1 MGGYIS
7 RIFKKEEIRI
17 LIQGLD
23 AAGKTTILYKLK
35 LGDEV
40 VTTIPTIGFNVE
52 TISYKNIDITCW
64 DVGGRDKIRPLWRH
78 YYKNTNA
85 LIWVVDSNDVE
96 RMEVTKDEM
105 MRTLKEDELNYIPLL
120 VFCNKQ
126 DLPNAM
132 SPLNVAEALEL
143 NKFTRSW
150 FIQGCSA
157 TSGDGLYDGLDWLS
171 TAIRESRT
179 KKPESPKQLERTFSG
194 STKTLEK
201 DVDAVR
207 TSDQPKSLRSFIES
221 FSQWVF

>member
-1 MGGYIS
+1 
-7 RIFKKEEIRI
+7 
-17 LIQGLD
+17 
-23 AAGKTTILYKLK
+23 
-35 LGDEV
+35 
-40 VTTIPTIGFNVE
+40 VE

-96 RMEVTKDEM
+96 RMEATKDEM

-120 VFCNKQ
+120 VYCNKQ

-132 SPLNVAEALEL
+132 SSLKVAEALEL

-179 KKPESPKQLERTFSG
+179 KKPESPKQLERTFSS

-201 DVDAVR
+201 EVGAVR

>member
-1 MGGYIS
+1 M
-7 RIFKKEEIRI
+7 
-17 LIQGLD
+17 IQGLD

-35 LGDEV
+35 LGEV

-64 DVGGRDKIRPLWRH
+64 DVGGRDKVRPLWRH
-78 YYKNTNA
+78 YYQNTTA

-96 RMEVTKDEM
+96 RLGITKDEM
-105 MRTLKEDELNYIPLL
+105 MRTLKEDELNHIPLL
-120 VFCNKQ
+120 VYCNKQ

-132 SPLNVAEALEL
+132 SSQNVAEALEL
-143 NKFTRSW
+143 NKLTRPW

-179 KKPESPKQLERTFSG
+179 KKTALPKQLERTFSD
-194 STKTLEK
+194 SAEAQQKK
-201 DVDAVR
+201 VAAVH
-207 TSDQPKSLRSFIES
+207 TSDQPKSLRSFLEGL
-221 FSQWVF
+221 SQWVF

>member
-35 LGDEV
+35 LGEV
-40 VTTIPTIGFNVE
+40 VTTVPTVGFNVE

-96 RMEVTKDEM
+96 RMEATKDEM

-120 VFCNKQ
+120 VYCNKQ

-132 SPLNVAEALEL
+132 SSLNVAEALEL

-179 KKPESPKQLERTFSG
+179 KKPESPKQLERTFSS

-201 DVDAVR
+201 EVGAVR